1 MPLFRLKKMNRFL
14 ARSTNFLL
22 ARRFNQYTHNYDE
35 IVNNNKIVVF
45 MKGTPEQPQVRYF

>member
-1 MPLFRLKKMNRFL
+1 MNRFL

-45 MKGTPEQPQVRYF
+45 MKGTPEQPQVCYITEIDFLG